1 MTKITRIGLDTSKT
15 VFVLHGVDCADQ
27 PVLRK
32 KLRRQQVAQFFAKL
46 EPTQIGLEAC
56 GASHD
61 WARRLQGLGHDVVLL
76 PPQYVKPY
84 VQRNKNDSRDAEAI
98 CEAMSRP
105 RIKRRFVPVKTAE
118 QQAALML
125 AGTRDALIR
134 RRTQLS
140 NTIRGYAAEFGLA
153 AAKGLDKIEPLL
165 ARIATDRELPELA
178 KELFAIYAEEYARLK
193 EQVRAVEA
201 RLLAW
206 RRHNEAS
213 RRLEEIPGVGPIGSA
228 LTVMKVPDPGAFRS
242 GRDFAA
248 WLGLTPKDHS
258 TAGKTR
264 LGVITRAGDEAL
276 RSVLVAGATSVIK
289 QARKTPGRHSRWLLD
304 LIGRKPPK
312 LAAVALANKN
322 ARIIWKL
329 LVSGERY
336 DGARAMR
343 GVPDAVAA
351 SQRRGS
357 ALCRA
362 PRRAA
367 GSPTPQPGATPM
379 IGA

>member
-1 MTKITRIGLDTSKT
+1 VTKIIRIGIDTSKS
-15 VFVLHGVDCADQ
+15 VFVLHGVDGADR

-32 KLRRQQVAQFFAKL
+32 KLRRKQMVEFFAKL
-46 EPTQIGLEAC
+46 EPTRIGLEAC
-56 GASHD
+56 GAAHH
-61 WARRLQGLGHDVVLL
+61 WARTLQGLGHEVALL

-105 RIKRRFVPVKTAE
+105 RMRFVPVKTAE

-134 RRTQLS
+134 RRTQLT
-140 NTIRGYAAEFGLA
+140 NTIRGYAAEFGLI

-165 ARIATDRELPELA
+165 ARIAAVEELPDLA
-178 KELFAIYAEEYARLK
+178 KELFAGYAEEYAQLK
-193 EQVRAVEA
+193 KQIRTIEA
-201 RLLAW
+201 RLMAW
-206 RRHNEAS
+206 HRCNGAS
-213 RRLEEIPGVGPIGSA
+213 RRIAEVPGVGPIGGA
-228 LTVMKVPDPGAFRS
+228 LTVMKVPDPKAFRC

-276 RSVLVAGATSVIK
+276 RSVLVAGATAVIQ
-289 QARKTPGRHSRWLLD
+289 QARKGRGRHSRWLLD
-304 LIGRKPPK
+304 LVARKPPK

-336 DGARAMR
+336 NPARAMR
-343 GVPDAVAA
+343 NAAA
-351 SQRRGS
+351 SEGHGA
-357 ALCRA
+357 ALRRA
-362 PRRAA
+362 PRRAPRLPA
-367 GSPTPQPGATPM
+367 SQTGATRT
-379 IGA
+379 IGM